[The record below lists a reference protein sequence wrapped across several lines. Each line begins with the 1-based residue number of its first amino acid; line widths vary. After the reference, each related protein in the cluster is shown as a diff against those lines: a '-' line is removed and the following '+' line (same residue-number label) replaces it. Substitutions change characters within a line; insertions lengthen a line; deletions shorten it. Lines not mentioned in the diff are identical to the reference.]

1 MVQYRDQDAKTPAP
15 PGGHEGP
22 PLGGPGFPGGKGRII
37 GLVLGAV
44 VVVSL
49 VAVALAAGGGHQR
62 PTAAPVVR
70 TSKPRSAT
78 QTTAAHAVRTT
89 TAPATS
95 TAVPSSVTP
104 TASPISPPIAAPPTV
119 APSVTAGTAVP
130 WSPASSNTLVGDNGN
145 PKDWPAAQPQPPSL
159 AGAHSDNMI
168 KAIVTLVT
176 YQDWVYAHPNPAL
189 VEAYEA
195 PGGSAYQQEVQFVE
209 HLAQKG
215 WHATGVP
222 SIVDWV
228 AVTESP
234 KQATVAGHKVN
245 MPATV
250 TIVFDRKAADLYDG
264 SGSIVAREVA
274 LGRVAYSMT
283 LGKDAA
289 GQWRIVTSTQL
300 HPTGGLGSLTR

>member
-1 MVQYRDQDAKTPAP
+1 MQYRDQDATTPAS

-22 PLGGPGFPGGKGRII
+22 PLGGPGFPGGKGRVI

-49 VAVALAAGGGHQR
+49 VTVALAAGGGHHR
-62 PTAAPVVR
+62 PIAAPVVP

-78 QTTAAHAVRTT
+78 PTTAAHAVRTT

-145 PKDWPAAQPQPPSL
+145 PKDWPAAQPKPPSL

-168 KAIVTLVT
+168 KVIVTLVT
-176 YQDWVYAHPNPAL
+176 YQDWVYAHPSPAL
-189 VEAYEA
+189 VKNYMA
-195 PGGSAYQQEVQFVE
+195 PGTSTYSQELAFVQTWTTS
-209 HLAQKG
+209 G
-215 WHATGVP
+215 WHSSGAP
-222 SIVDWV
+222 SEIDWV
-228 AVTESP
+228 AVTQQP
-234 KQATVAGHKVN
+234 KQVTIDGHKVF

-250 TIVFDRKAADLYDG
+250 TIVFNRKAAAIDNDAG
-264 SGSIVAREVA
+264 RVVAREVA
-274 LGRVAYSMT
+274 LGRLAYSTT
-283 LGKDAA
+283 LGREAS
-289 GQWRIVTSTQL
+289 GQWRIVDTTQL
-300 HPTGGLGSLTR
+300 HPVGGLGSLAK